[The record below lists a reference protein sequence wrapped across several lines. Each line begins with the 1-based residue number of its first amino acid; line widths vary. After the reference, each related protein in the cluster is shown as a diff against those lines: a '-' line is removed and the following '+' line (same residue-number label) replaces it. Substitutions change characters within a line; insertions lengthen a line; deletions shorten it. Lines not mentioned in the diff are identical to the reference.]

1 MFNTLA
7 NTIETTVAEVATSE
21 VAAETVKLGFTT
33 ENMRESLLC
42 MGAGMIGIFIVV
54 GIITHFKHTLL
65 SGSCRRQQYKNQ
77 SRWRSS
83 FACCLQHQRQQLL

>member
-54 GIITHFKHTLL
+54 GCAASCSTSSARTMTTH
-65 SGSCRRQQYKNQ
+65 
-77 SRWRSS
+77 
-83 FACCLQHQRQQLL
+83 